1 MAASGAESWQTR
13 VSPPRWQP
21 SPRRQPLNATA
32 VAAISLANIW
42 HPPQISPIH
51 TGFLHIPEG
60 PRPGLVQHMCR
71 MDGWKDGWMN
81 DLDGWIMGCGIPQG
95 QSGVSLLRE
104 SLLCLDCSVL
114 GWCLRSEELQ
124 GVVLIH
130 HFPIPGFI
138 PVYVA
143 PPQWSRCI
151 VFCEWTDFYHIA
163 SLCV

>member
-60 PRPGLVQHMCR
+60 LRPGLVQPMCAWMDER
-71 MDGWKDGWMN
+71 MDGWMTWMDGLW
-81 DLDGWIMGCGIPQG
+81 DVVFLKAKVGCRSTERVYFALIA
-95 QSGVSLLRE
+95 QSGLMSEKWRAA
-104 SLLCLDCSVL
+104 
-114 GWCLRSEELQ
+114 GWCINSSFSHSWFCTSLC
-124 GVVLIH
+124 G
-130 HFPIPGFI
+130 
-138 PVYVA
+138 